1 VIGMVRHPT
10 DRFLSEVTHSR
21 RDSEDPKTFTESA
34 RAVRYSHLCDYLAT
48 AIGRAQARLQLI
60 TFGSYYCRAYQE
72 YSDQELLSSAIRF
85 AQLDNV
91 LLAPSEHSDV
101 FRKLLAKRL
110 EFRPGVLKNLNAND
124 PATRAAH
131 QKEFNSVLGLIY
143 SINAREREF
152 YDFVCR
158 SFGRLRTGSV
168 PALRPGPL
176 IKRLDIVSGPR
187 HRRRLFSKPA
197 TTAF

>member
-1 VIGMVRHPT
+1 M
-10 DRFLSEVTHSR
+10 R
-21 RDSEDPKTFTESA
+21 RLGPA
-34 RAVRYSHLCDYLAT
+34 A
-48 AIGRAQARLQLI
+48 
-60 TFGSYYCRAYQE
+60 
-72 YSDQELLSSAIRF
+72 LLSSAIRF
-85 AQLDNV
+85 AQIDNV

-110 EFRPGVLKNLNAND
+110 EFRPGALKNRNAND

-131 QKEFNSVLGLIY
+131 QKEFNSVIGLIN

-158 SFGRLRTGSV
+158 SFGRLRTGPV

-176 IKRLDIVSGPR
+176 IQRLDIVSGAR